1 MRQFPSICKGL
12 VAVAA
17 VASSG
22 LAASAGASAQSGA
35 YSIEVLDAHGGALP
49 SWWHGGRT
57 FALGEEGQRYRIR
70 VRNRSS
76 QRVEAVISVDGRD
89 AVDGKAARSD
99 KPGYVI
105 APWGEVTVD
114 GFRVSMR
121 DVATFRFAGVA
132 DSYAAQMGD
141 ARNVGVIGV
150 AIFSE
155 RRRPPPQPIAPPHRY
170 PQGAS
175 GDRPESEARG
185 AAAKGQS
192 AQREECAPA
201 DRRAAED
208 RSAQERPGLGTRFGE
223 RRSSQVVQVDFE
235 RQSAHRPDAV
245 LSIRYNDAEGLLA
258 AGVPIYPPRRPDLQR
273 EQWRRERARP
283 FQDQPRAFASPPAG
297 WEGEW

>member
-1 MRQFPSICKGL
+1 MRQFPSTCAGL
-12 VAVAA
+12 IAVAA
-17 VASSG
+17 LASSG
-22 LAASAGASAQSGA
+22 VAVSAEASAQAGA
-35 YSIEVLDAHGGALP
+35 YSIEVLDAHGGSLP

-155 RRRPPPQPIAPPHRY
+155 RRRPPPQPIAQPPHRH
-170 PQGAS
+170 S
-175 GDRPESEARG
+175 HGDAGEREAAESRG
-185 AAAKGQS
+185 SAGAAKGQAAAPRS
-192 AQREECAPA
+192 ECGPA
-201 DRRAAED
+201 DRGRAAED
-208 RSAQERPGLGTRFGE
+208 RPGLGTRFGE

-258 AGVPIYPPRRPDLQR
+258 AGVPVYPPRRPDLQR

-297 WEGEW
+297 WDGEW